1 MTGEDHLAIHGIP
14 KTSKAGKSILEEFG
28 QVEEKFEIEKAP
40 SKDTVEQS
48 SDESQSTLD
57 RFG

>member
-28 QVEEKFEIEKAP
+28 QVEEKFEIEEAP
-40 SKDTVEQS
+40 SKDIVEQNNE
-48 SDESQSTLD
+48 DSQSTLD
-57 RFG
+57 SFG